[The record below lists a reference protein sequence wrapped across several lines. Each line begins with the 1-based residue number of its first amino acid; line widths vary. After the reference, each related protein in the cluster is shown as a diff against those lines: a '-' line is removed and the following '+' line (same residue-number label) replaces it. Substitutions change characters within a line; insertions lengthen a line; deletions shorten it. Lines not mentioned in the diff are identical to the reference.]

1 MVLVASNES
10 DPTNGDLTSVDINKR
25 QAEALERLV
34 DLFDPKRK
42 PRKRFALRIV
52 GYVFAGVSAA
62 MGLNEVARLAYESYL
77 RRETITHWVEAS
89 RETYVVE
96 GDSTSA
102 LELLK
107 KADEFDPQNPSV
119 VKLMAYIDGMRTVE
133 RLFNLDR
140 PFKQED
146 VDAYGKA
153 QSNAIM
159 LQNVQPDDPDWAIL
173 RGQLALVVNE
183 PERAKVFLEKA
194 LQLDPKNDF
203 AMLRMALIH
212 RKLALQATTEV
223 KNEPL
228 SKAEWNQCK
237 QLLDQTLIQNP
248 KSKLAMLWQGTIE
261 LETLKNYPKAKSW
274 FEKAIEVDPR
284 FVLAWQSLG
293 ETNRI
298 SGDFPAAEK
307 AYLRTLEIR
316 PNVDAALTGLAYVY
330 GAQDQYEI
338 GLRYARLSTDVNEKS
353 FDAWIMR
360 GLLAFE
366 LANLGKQTP
375 EKSHTDEYIEEAIK
389 SYSKALD
396 LNPRNGEAYWRRS
409 ALYRESGKLDE
420 CFQDA
425 KNAVKFEPT
434 KAKAWNSLARCYA
447 ERKLHAEAITNF
459 GEVIAIDPEFSN
471 AYVFRAKSRIAT
483 GDMDG
488 AWKDFELALEHT
500 SKDLNADIRLAR
512 GSFQVDKGN
521 LDAALTEFIAARDA
535 DPNLFEAWKSEA
547 RTLRQLNR
555 LEESKAAARHALAI
569 HNDAEV
575 EELLNGS
582 PSTVGSAPSAAS
594 APVKSKNP

>member
-42 PRKRFALRIV
+42 PRKRFALRVV

-62 MGLNEVARLAYESYL
+62 MGLKEVARLAYESYL

-96 GDSTSA
+96 GDSASA

-107 KADEFDPQNPSV
+107 KADEFDQQNPSV
-119 VKLMAYIDGMRTVE
+119 IKLMAYIDGMQTVE
-133 RLFNLDR
+133 HLFNLDR
-140 PFKQED
+140 PFMKED
-146 VDAYGKA
+146 VAAYGKA

-212 RKLALQATTEV
+212 RKLALKATED
-223 KNEPL
+223 KKEPL
-228 SKAEWNQCK
+228 SKAEWGQCQK
-237 QLLDQTLIQNP
+237 MLDQTLQINP
-248 KSKLAMLWQGTIE
+248 KSKFAMLWQGTIE
-261 LETLKNYPKAKSW
+261 LEDRKDPAKAKKW
-274 FEKAIEVDPR
+274 FEKAIEVDQR

-293 ETNRI
+293 ETNKK
-298 SGDFPAAEK
+298 SGDLPAAEK

-338 GLRYARLSTDVNEKS
+338 GLRYARLSTDMNEKS

-366 LANLGKQTP
+366 LANLGIQTP
-375 EKSHTDEYIEEAIK
+375 EKSRSDEYIEEAIK

-396 LNPRNGEAYWRRS
+396 LNPRNGEAYWQRS
-409 ALYRESGKLDE
+409 ALYRKSGKLDE

-425 KNAVKFEPT
+425 TNAVLFEPND
-434 KAKAWNSLARCYA
+434 ARAWNSLARCYEA
-447 ERKLHAEAITNF
+447 RKLHAEAIINF
-459 GEVIAIDPEFSN
+459 GEAIARDPTYTS
-471 AYVFRAKSRIAT
+471 AYLFRAKELIAI
-483 GDMDG
+483 GNMDD
-488 AWKDFELALEHT
+488 AWKDFELALEHP

-512 GSFQVDKGN
+512 GLFQVDKGN

-547 RTLRQLNR
+547 RTLRYLNR
-555 LEESKAAARHALAI
+555 IEESKAAARHALAI

-582 PSTVGSAPSAAS
+582 PSTVGGAPSAAS

>member
-1 MVLVASNES
+1 MVLVESKNS

-42 PRKRFALRIV
+42 PRKRFALRVV

-62 MGLNEVARLAYESYL
+62 MGLKEVARLAYESYL

-102 LELLK
+102 LELLT
-107 KADEFDPQNPSV
+107 KADQFDPQNPSV
-119 VKLMAYIDGMRTVE
+119 LKLMAYIDGMQTVE

-212 RKLALQATTEV
+212 RKLALQAEV
-223 KNEPL
+223 NNEPL

-237 QLLDQTLIQNP
+237 QLLDQTLVQNP
-248 KSKLAMLWQGTIE
+248 KSKFAMLWQGTIE
-261 LETLKNYPKAKSW
+261 LEDRKDPAKAKKW
-274 FEKAIEVDPR
+274 FEKAIEVDQR

-293 ETNRI
+293 VANIELKEFEEAKK
-298 SGDFPAAEK
+298 DF
-307 AYLRTLEIR
+307 LRTLEIR
-316 PNVDAALTGLAYVY
+316 PNVDLALTGLATAWGKSNKY
-330 GAQDQYEI
+330 AI
-338 GLRYARLSTDVNEKS
+338 ALTYARSATEVNIKS
-353 FDAWIMR
+353 FEAWAMR
-360 GLLAFE
+360 GRLAFE
-366 LANLGKQTP
+366 LARLINKTN
-375 EKSHTDEYIEEAIK
+375 EKSQFDVYANEAIT
-389 SYSKALD
+389 SYSEALK
-396 LNPRNGEAYWRRS
+396 LNPCNAKVYWRRS
-409 ALYRESGKLDE
+409 AIYRETEKLDE

-425 KNAVKFEPT
+425 TNAVYFAPT
-434 KAKAWNSLARCYA
+434 NANALNSLARSYA
-447 ERKLHAEAITNF
+447 ARGLHPKAIEKF
-459 GEVIAIDPEFSN
+459 DEVIQLNPTN
-471 AYVFRAKSRIAT
+471 ASAYQFRAKSLIAT
-483 GDMDG
+483 GDKDG

-500 SKDLNADIRLAR
+500 DEDLKADIRLDR

-582 PSTVGSAPSAAS
+582 PSTVGGAPSAANT
-594 APVKSKNP
+594 PVKSKNP